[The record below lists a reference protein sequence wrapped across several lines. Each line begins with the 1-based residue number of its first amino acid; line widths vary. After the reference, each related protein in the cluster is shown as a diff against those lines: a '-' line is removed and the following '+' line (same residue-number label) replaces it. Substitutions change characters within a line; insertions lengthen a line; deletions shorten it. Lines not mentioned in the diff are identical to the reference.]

1 MPFTEPGTTITDFLM
16 GAQALFYACLL
27 YMIGRRHT
35 SVLLWSVAMLD
46 VAAAAILGGTHHG
59 FNHDN
64 QISPLLW
71 SITIFLFAYLSLF
84 MSCGAVLSSI
94 RNPARRFFIVIFA
107 LKFLGF
113 LLYLGTR
120 SQLEFGHISWDYIPA
135 LLMVLLFKLYSKYAR
150 NDPSSNWI
158 IAGVLVSL
166 FALPVQASGFEVNEW
181 VDHNSVFHVIQM
193 IALHCYYNGARY
205 MKDL

>member
-16 GAQALFYACLL
+16 GAQALFYAALL

-46 VAAAAILGGTHHG
+46 VAAASILGGTHHG
-59 FNHDN
+59 FNQDN

-94 RNPARRFFIVIFA
+94 RNPARRLFIVIFV

-120 SQLEFGHISWDYIPA
+120 SELEFGHISWDYIPA
-135 LLMVLLFKLYSKYAR
+135 LIMILLFKL
-150 NDPSSNWI
+150 
-158 IAGVLVSL
+158 
-166 FALPVQASGFEVNEW
+166 
-181 VDHNSVFHVIQM
+181 
-193 IALHCYYNGARY
+193 
-205 MKDL
+205 

>member
-1 MPFTEPGTTITDFLM
+1 
-16 GAQALFYACLL
+16 
-27 YMIGRRHT
+27 
-35 SVLLWSVAMLD
+35 
-46 VAAAAILGGTHHG
+46 
-59 FNHDN
+59 
-64 QISPLLW
+64 
-71 SITIFLFAYLSLF
+71 

-94 RNPARRFFIVIFA
+94 RNPARRFFIVIFV

-120 SQLEFGHISWDYIPA
+120 SELEFGHISWDYIPA
-135 LLMVLLFKLYSKYAR
+135 LIMILLFKLYSKYAR

-158 IAGVLVSL
+158 ITGILISL